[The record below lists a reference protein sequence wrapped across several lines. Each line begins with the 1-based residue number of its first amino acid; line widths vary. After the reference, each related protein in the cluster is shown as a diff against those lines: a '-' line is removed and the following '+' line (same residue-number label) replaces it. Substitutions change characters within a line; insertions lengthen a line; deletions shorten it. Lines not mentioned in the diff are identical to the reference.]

1 MLRRTNST
9 IRHPATRR
17 SATRRSSST
26 YSTARTMRSTG
37 SRMRSPD
44 SDPDEFVALLWQL
57 TTPIT
62 RGYRQPR
69 PEWTAR
75 EARAAMQAFLRKTK
89 ILHDTPVWAD
99 PAFQR
104 ELGEIRTAATGRI
117 TRPALAHAF
126 RALQA
131 FADKW
136 YSQMTIPL
144 LNR

>member
-9 IRHPATRR
+9 HIRRP
-17 SATRRSSST
+17 STRRSSSS
-26 YSTARTMRSTG
+26 YSTARTMRST
-37 SRMRSPD
+37 SSARMRSPD
-44 SDPDEFVALLWQL
+44 SDPDEFIALLWQL

-75 EARAAMQAFLRKTK
+75 EARTAMRAFLRKIK

-104 ELGEIRTAATGRI
+104 ELDEIRTAATGTL

-126 RALQA
+126 RTLQA

-136 YSQMTIPL
+136 YNQMTIPL